1 MAIFKKDLENINS
14 FNEKNRKINVR
25 SELLQFINLQNEAPD
40 YDFSDLKFEL
50 EVNFKQRFEQHRKIF
65 KDIAN
70 KKINDQSFAS
80 FINIFNDFSVKNI
93 GVFSSLE
100 RLIYEIKNENDL
112 FEDELSLIS
121 NSIKNS
127 KKNRF
132 DLLHSFLLNA
142 YPSDITDDSVLLAD
156 TSTISTTIKNLEDL
170 NLNSSI
176 EDKKLVNLYNNIVK
190 NPIHFLKTY
199 AGFNFIKTD
208 DFNLIQNHNK
218 PLSLMAL
225 ATSINNVIEN
235 AFDYASCNS
244 LFTGIYTDTELNSK
258 LKFVELTNVPVIE
271 RDITKEILPIK
282 YVDEFEYINNAEL
295 AGLIEQFNSALDE
308 VKNVKKAEKEKI
320 PTDIFNFENF
330 LCSEADISQVSFTSK
345 AKRDIIDDVSVVS
358 ISESN
363 EKALPHE
370 ILLNTI
376 TASFKNNLIS
386 LGKKSELASLEGLN
400 LIANHVNSNQLK
412 LMYGVVN
419 KTNGQVDYSGIKYRP
434 VIDTNKKGILN
445 YKFEDIE
452 NFTSSIIKTR
462 LICNNIVKKY
472 KKHAINKGLD
482 ASVDSNVNRINYF
495 LSKKNNNRSSIE
507 YNIKAS
513 SLLDSILKINASNTT
528 IINFIN
534 SFNNQDNIFEIFN
547 KKNNK
552 INQDLIIINNTLLGE
567 MNADDFIGSNFP
579 NVINLNRQINTDA
592 FNLNNVI
599 AQTMNIKADV
609 KKFIGDYYSDEH
621 PVFKNSATFFQEI
634 KNLCSENF
642 KWHLNKK
649 NNTKSSSDRA
659 DLLNNASIFWLFN
672 DACKEMTKENK
683 EKFQENFVNLL
694 IAFIYISNKNIN
706 SLKTAYSNEA
716 ERVIMTEGPSSA
728 TVTELAPFFSFF
740 TAERQT
746 ATNNLINSKNL
757 AVRRQS
763 NQTKKYNEYYN
774 NTMSVFETNGKSTH
788 FLSVPAQLLDNGLN
802 ISYNSGH
809 KLCDNFD
816 LDYIGPLDTFN
827 ERKKNILLA
836 GFNSYS
842 KKTNNQS
849 DDREYYFIPQ
859 LTFKKIFYGNNQY
872 KFEYFLYNSAMA
884 EQYSESIN
892 ANSYDL
898 IQILIDTFGANNP
911 DILNQL
917 SYNFV
922 TQNSFLNVLNF
933 NNPYNTSL
941 ENNALDNNIF
951 YQITNLFK
959 TLIGNLPL
967 TTTTNDFFGQ
977 IKNSSNT
984 NILDLKFLIKNTL
997 KVVSSIY
1004 CKMFNSLQSYTNLAD
1019 RISESN
1025 FFYENSPRNQRELQS
1040 ISPDAINDDS
1050 SSMKIYSKKVWG
1062 HYSNVFLNDV
1072 DLYTHFTY
1080 DEFQKYRSFA
1090 SKKFVYFLNEVLGI
1104 EKNEI
1109 EILMEHILA
1118 QKIRWTFEGDDSFE
1132 QTGDVLYT
1140 RFKRLYEY
1148 FNRNDRSQ
1156 LNDLA
1161 GNTNILRVFGENNNI
1176 EFMTNPFELFNLY
1189 DSTLFQLIPGV
1200 YNFNDGEIDYQLDLT
1215 PNLTLMNLFKAG
1227 NNSDL
1232 PLQQWRNV
1240 ADRQE
1245 PIRPFTISDEEI
1257 LKFQD
1262 RLIDIDL
1269 FRITERTSA
1278 ESVNTAQLIFGNYT
1292 RQTKSSLIPIY
1303 IRDEFTQGNSVLD
1316 QFSWAS
1322 DPGDIEYARDS
1333 GRQVSNSS
1341 GTAGGLISEKIG
1353 INFRDFDNDVAV
1365 VNKKNY
1371 NIKAKVSAI
1380 GIFDLIIEN
1389 SFEFSLNYQNIPYK
1403 KIEKAIEIS
1412 DTALDNAT
1420 SDNANQFNLD
1430 LATNDIRIQSVSAL
1444 DNVVRL
1450 SGLNESYNYDQNFM
1464 KLKSAIK
1471 IDQIGLNLISE
1482 INQGMINQKY
1492 VDINLNW
1499 YNHIIHG
1506 LIVNDLGL
1514 AMSLDILLYYY
1525 DNFIKDIEKNQQKLT
1540 QLRNQKITIN
1550 NFNLNVNDAKSNLRG
1565 FANLDNDLFELS
1577 TDNLKIQKNYIKSLI
1592 KAKSFK
1598 NIVNVRTVQDI
1609 FNNGLNR
1616 FVDKITTLNSQNE
1629 NGEFFMSY
1637 FDDFYIK
1644 DLWYTLNTKSEEEFR
1659 NKINTNYQK
1668 INNTACV
1675 PNQAEKL
1682 IGSHILTVGINN
1694 DYQLDKDDI
1703 VLIKVEMTDH
1713 DFPEIIWEPKIFEY
1727 CAAFDDMENIF
1738 LQYRNVL
1745 KVQSIDDITNENPP
1759 VAINSFYSD
1768 FELNEAALSTDNGVS
1783 LKDALIQKNP
1793 KTVNGLDLSNN
1804 IGSLNYKGERSYLN
1818 PVVYQNNFDNIL
1830 EIMTLSNDDFI
1841 YSKIPQT
1848 FRDKLLPNELTTLRN
1863 ELLRRCVHN
1872 QKMNLRLKKISK
1884 LLNGFE
1890 PNPEFS
1896 LSNNKWMQEMFVS
1909 SDIYQVFIEDF
1920 NGSKDSIKE
1929 LYPFTY
1935 EEISNA
1941 VELNAYNYA
1950 GLNFHKLNFTTN
1962 HKLNVYLQFMSDFTK
1977 AVIPDFISMTR
1988 HNFQKVY
1995 TLAINPKDFIVTG
2008 LTGGNSNFV
2017 PNSSELDFQKI
2028 IYSSNSTGFPVNIQN
2043 KILDE
2048 IGTETSLVLRLTSN
2062 KTDEIDDV
2070 TYYSVIN
2077 KKNNERY
2084 IPKNVSYRI
2093 STMIL
2098 E

>member
-70 KKINDQSFAS
+70 KKINDQSFAN

-112 FEDELSLIS
+112 FGDELSLIS

-156 TSTISTTIKNLEDL
+156 TSTISTTITNLENL

-176 EDKKLVNLYNNIVK
+176 EDKKLVNLYNSIVK

-244 LFTGIYTDTELNSK
+244 LFTGIYTDAELNSK

-295 AGLIEQFNSALDE
+295 AGLIEQFNIALDE

-330 LCSEADISQVSFTSK
+330 LCSEADVSQVSFTSK

-358 ISESN
+358 ISERN

-376 TASFKNNLIS
+376 TTPFKNNLIS

-419 KTNGQVDYSGIKYRP
+419 KINGQADYSGIKYRP

-482 ASVDSNVNRINYF
+482 ASVDSSANRINYF
-495 LSKKNNNRSSIE
+495 LSKRNNNRSSIE

-513 SLLDSILKINASNTT
+513 SLIDSILKINASNTT

-609 KKFIGDYYSDEH
+609 KKFIVDYYSDDH

-634 KNLCSENF
+634 KNLCSKNF

-716 ERVIMTEGPSSA
+716 ERVIMTEGPSAA
-728 TVTELAPFFSFF
+728 TITELAPFFSFF
-740 TAERQT
+740 TAEYQN
-746 ATNNLINSKNL
+746 ATTYLTNSKNL
-757 AVRRQS
+757 AVL
-763 NQTKKYNEYYN
+763 NQPNITERYNQYYN

-788 FLSVPAQLLDNGLN
+788 FLSIPTQLLDNNLN

-809 KLCDNFD
+809 KLSDKND
-816 LDYIGPLDTFN
+816 LSYYDPNATVN
-827 ERKKNILLA
+827 ELKKNIMLS
-836 GFNSYS
+836 GFNIFRKVNNNEVE
-842 KKTNNQS
+842 KK
-849 DDREYYFIPQ
+849 EYYFVPQ
-859 LTFKKIFYGNNQY
+859 LTFKKIYYGPNSGY
-872 KFEYFLYNSAMA
+872 KFEYFLYNAAMA
-884 EQYSESIN
+884 PDSMQG
-892 ANSYDL
+892 SYDV
-898 IQILIDTFGANNP
+898 IQNVIDSYTQR
-911 DILNQL
+911 QL
-917 SYNFV
+917 GNVAGGLKHVSYNFI

-933 NNPYNTSL
+933 NNPYNIERL
-941 ENNALDNNIF
+941 EDNALDNNIF
-951 YQITNLFK
+951 YQISNLFK
-959 TLIGNLPL
+959 NLISGLSL

-977 IKNSSNT
+977 IRNSSNT
-984 NILDLKFLIKNTL
+984 NVLDLKFLIKNTL
-997 KVVSSIY
+997 KVASSIY
-1004 CKMFNSLQSYTNLAD
+1004 CKMFNNLQSYTNLAD

-1025 FFYENSPRNQRELQS
+1025 FFYENSPINQRALQS
-1040 ISPDAINDDS
+1040 ISPEAINDAD

-1118 QKIRWTFEGDDSFE
+1118 QKIRWTFEGNDIFE
-1132 QTGDVLYT
+1132 ETGDVLYT

-1156 LNDLA
+1156 LNDRA
-1161 GNTNILRVFGENNNI
+1161 GNTNILRVFGEKNNI

-1200 YNFNDGEIDYQLDLT
+1200 YHLNEGDIDYQLDLT

-1232 PLQQWRNV
+1232 PLQQWRNI
-1240 ADRQE
+1240 ADRQS
-1245 PIRPFTISDEEI
+1245 PQRPFTISDEEI

-1262 RLIDIDL
+1262 RLVDIDL
-1269 FRITERTSA
+1269 FRITERALA
-1278 ESVNTAQLIFGNYT
+1278 EDINTTQLIFGNYT
-1292 RQTKSSLIPIY
+1292 RQTESSLIPIY
-1303 IRDEFTQGNSVLD
+1303 IRDEFIRGNSAID
-1316 QFSWAS
+1316 QFFWAS
-1322 DPGDIEYARDS
+1322 DPGDIESSRDL

-1341 GTAGGLISEKIG
+1341 GTASGLISEKIG

-1365 VNKKNY
+1365 ANKKNY
-1371 NIKAKVSAI
+1371 NIKAKLNAI
-1380 GIFDLIIEN
+1380 DVFDLIVEN
-1389 SFEFSLNYQNIPYK
+1389 SFEFSLNYQNILYK
-1403 KIEKAIEIS
+1403 KTERAIEVS
-1412 DTALDNAT
+1412 DSDNST
-1420 SDNANQFNLD
+1420 SDNENQFNLD
-1430 LATNDIRIQSVSAL
+1430 RATNDIRTQAISAL

-1482 INQGMINQKY
+1482 INQSMINQKY

-1540 QLRNQKITIN
+1540 LLRNQKITIN
-1550 NFNLNVNDAKSNLRG
+1550 NFNLNVNDAKNNLRG

-1616 FVDKITTLNSQNE
+1616 FVDKITTLNNQNE

-1644 DLWYTLNTKSEEEFR
+1644 DLWHTLNTKSEEEFR
-1659 NKINTNYQK
+1659 NKINNNYQK

-1675 PNQAEKL
+1675 PNQAETL

-1727 CAAFDDMENIF
+1727 CAAFDDIENIF

-1818 PVVYQNNFDNIL
+1818 PIVYQNNFDNIL

-1841 YSKIPQT
+1841 YSKIPQN

-1890 PNPEFS
+1890 PNPDFS

-1941 VELNAYNYA
+1941 VELNAYSYA

-2008 LTGGNSNFV
+2008 LTGGNNNFV

-2028 IYSSNSTGFPVNIQN
+2028 IYSSNSNINIQN

-2070 TYYSVIN
+2070 TYYRVIN
-2077 KKNNERY
+2077 RKNNNLPY
-2084 IPKNVSYRI
+2084 VPKNVSYRI